1 MANAG
6 PGQVGDALLERGTQL
21 AALAGMLAEV
31 RASSSGRLVAVGGEA
46 GVGKT
51 ALLQCFCRAEVRAGH
66 ALWGACAPLRT
77 PRPLGPLVAVAD
89 GIGGEFEQVV
99 TAAGR
104 PHEVVGAL
112 LPELR
117 RRALTVQAHG
127 GTQLK
132 LGVTRGGLG
141 SRRPFGMKRWLCPRF
156 IPSPAASRLSA

>member
-66 ALWGACAPLRT
+66 ALWGACAPLER
-77 PRPLGPLVAVAD
+77 RARSGRWSPLQTASEANSSKSSPLR
-89 GIGGEFEQVV
+89 
-99 TAAGR
+99 AGR
-104 PHEVVGAL
+104 TRSSARSCGSCGAG
-112 LPELR
+112 
-117 RRALTVQAHG
+117 H
-127 GTQLK
+127 
-132 LGVTRGGLG
+132 
-141 SRRPFGMKRWLCPRF
+141 
-156 IPSPAASRLSA
+156 